1 MNERTLMFESGA
13 LKELKE
19 WLKNDRKIA
28 LRIIELCE
36 IILKNPFRGIGKPEP
51 LRHNRQGFWSR
62 RITKEH
68 RLIYKVT
75 KEAIIVIAC
84 KYHYD

>member
-1 MNERTLMFESGA
+1 MFESGA

>member
-1 MNERTLMFESGA
+1 MFESGA
-13 LKELKE
+13 LKEFKE

-36 IILKNPFRGIGKPEP
+36 IVVKEPFKGIGKPEP
-51 LRHNRQGFWSR
+51 LKHYRQGFWSR
-62 RITKEH
+62 RITKKH

-75 KEAIIVIAC
+75 KEAIIIISC